1 MEATELYFSK
11 LLYIVLHNI
20 VLAFECLIACAW
32 SRVNWN
38 CWNSTFPVLLR
49 VMLFYFRNRPWMKVH
64 ARDLKI
70 QIKASQQYSHLCDAL
85 QCKHLHNISSINW
98 CCWWGILS
106 RDFLFEW
113 PYSDNRRFKRS
124 PCVWNPKI
132 WSEVERK
139 RYFVSLAA
147 TFTFYLAKWMYD
159 FLSLWMVLEM
169 PKSRWVLPP
178 SIYVWQLFRNPTQ
191 EGYFQVQPVHSA
203 LAIFYAHSTFIGLV
217 YCSFVTTAAAGIWK
231 VV

>member
-11 LLYIVLHNI
+11 SLYIVLHNI

-49 VMLFYFRNRPWMKVH
+49 VKLYYFRNRPGMKVH
-64 ARDLKI
+64 ARNLKI
-70 QIKASQQYSHLCDAL
+70 QIKASQQYSHFSDAL
-85 QCKHLHNISSINW
+85 QCKHLHNISSVNW

-113 PYSDNRRFKRS
+113 PYFWQQKVQAIT
-124 PCVWNPKI
+124 PVYEIPKY
-132 WSEVERK
+132 EVKLREK

-169 PKSRWVLPP
+169 PKSLWVLLPL
-178 SIYVWQLFRNPTQ
+178 ICIWQLFRNPTQ
-191 EGYFQVQPVHSA
+191 ERYFQV
-203 LAIFYAHSTFIGLV
+203 
-217 YCSFVTTAAAGIWK
+217 
-231 VV
+231 

>member
-11 LLYIVLHNI
+11 SLYIVLHNI

-49 VMLFYFRNRPWMKVH
+49 VKLYYFRNRPGMKVH
-64 ARDLKI
+64 ARNLKI
-70 QIKASQQYSHLCDAL
+70 QIKDSQKYSHFSDAL
-85 QCKHLHNISSINW
+85 QCKHLHNISSVNW

-113 PYSDNRRFKRS
+113 PYFWQQKVQAIT
-124 PCVWNPKI
+124 PVYEIQKL

-139 RYFVSLAA
+139 KVFCIISSD
-147 TFTFYLAKWMYD
+147 FYL
-159 FLSLWMVLEM
+159 
-169 PKSRWVLPP
+169 LPCQMN
-178 SIYVWQLFRNPTQ
+178 VWFSEFVDGARN
-191 EGYFQVQPVHSA
+191 A
-203 LAIFYAHSTFIGLV
+203 
-217 YCSFVTTAAAGIWK
+217 
-231 VV
+231 